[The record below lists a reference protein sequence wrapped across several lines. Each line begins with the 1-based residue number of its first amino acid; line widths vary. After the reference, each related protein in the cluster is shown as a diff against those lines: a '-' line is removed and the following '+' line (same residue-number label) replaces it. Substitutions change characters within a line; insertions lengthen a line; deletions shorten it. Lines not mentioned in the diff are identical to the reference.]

1 MRYVIIGGSA
11 AGISAIEAI
20 RSVDRTSPIE
30 LFSGEG
36 TPFYSR
42 VLLSYYIAGA
52 ITKDEL
58 HFRPLEFFAENTVT
72 AHLGQRVERV
82 LPDSKTIRTEDG
94 REYPY
99 DQLLIATGSSP
110 KIIDIPGKDKKGV
123 VVMRNIDHAQ
133 EIINRLEEIK
143 TACVLGGGLIGLRT
157 GYALSVRGVKV
168 KIIVKSSHVLSQMLD
183 RESAEMIQG
192 TMREHGIDI
201 RTGRDGVEIVGKE
214 SVEGIILDDG
224 ERINCQLV
232 IIGKGVQPNVDLISS
247 TPIKVNEG
255 IVADETMRTNL
266 PGIYVAGDVAETHDL
281 STGRMGVNAIWPCAF
296 EQGRVAG
303 LNMAGKKAKYEG
315 SFRMN
320 SLDFYGLPVIS
331 MGITR
336 IDGNGFQQFQR
347 KTKNTYRRLVL
358 KDGHI
363 IGAILV
369 GQVQKAGILTTLLKK
384 RVNVSDYVP
393 FLMSN
398 KINFAD
404 LLPLMKKNKE
414 RFTEVEY
421 KELRQRPLASKR

>member
-20 RSVDRTSPIE
+20 RSVDQISPIE

-52 ITKDEL
+52 ITKEEL
-58 HFRPLEFFAENTVT
+58 HFRPLEFFSENKVT

-82 LPDSKTIRTEDG
+82 LPDSKSIRMEDG
-94 REYPY
+94 REYPF
-99 DQLLIATGSSP
+99 DRLLIATGSSP
-110 KIIDIPGKDKKGV
+110 KILDIPGKDKKGV
-123 VVMRNIDHAQ
+123 VVMRHIDHAQ
-133 EIINRLEEIK
+133 EIVNRLEKMK

-168 KIIVKSSHVLSQMLD
+168 KMIVKSSHVLSQMLD
-183 RESAEMIQG
+183 KESAEMIQG
-192 TMREHGIDI
+192 TMRQHGIDI
-201 RTGRDGVEIVGKE
+201 RTGRDAVEIVGKE
-214 SVEGIILDDG
+214 SVEGVILDDG
-224 ERINCQLV
+224 ERINCQLIV
-232 IIGKGVQPNVDLISS
+232 VGKGVEPNVNFISS
-247 TPIKVNEG
+247 TQIKVKEG

-266 PGIYVAGDVAETHDL
+266 PDIYVAGDVAETFDL

-303 LNMAGKKAKYEG
+303 LNMAGKKVKYDG

-336 IDGNGFQQFQR
+336 IDGNAFQQVER
-347 KTKNTYRRLVL
+347 KTENTYRKLVL
-358 KDGHI
+358 RDGCI
-363 IGAILV
+363 VGAILV
-369 GQVQKAGILTTLLKK
+369 GQVQKAGILTALLKK
-384 RVNVSDYVP
+384 RVNVSDYLP

-398 KINFAD
+398 RINFAD
-404 LLPLMKKNKE
+404 LLPLMKGNKE

-421 KELRQRPLASKR
+421 RELNQQPLASRR